1 MASHNFS
8 AVTIIDTCNNSL
20 YFEVTERDL
29 EEDCFQRSKQVWNYW
44 ITCYNHK
51 FLMFDGERDFQLR
64 DLTKS
69 QAHVSENQF
78 QIHIYDSSLLD
89 KKGRAVMLYVNK
101 PDQKDGKKI
110 VVCCRNDKEIYA
122 EEMDVPQNIDGLSDK
137 ALFYRTELAATN
149 KYMFEST
156 AHQGWFLGFNPSP
169 ESCLLKLV
177 LRHINKDQ
185 VDEPCEF
192 HLCESKK

>member
-1 MASHNFS
+1 MNPGILSFAYPCS
-8 AVTIIDTCNNSL
+8 ICK
-20 YFEVTERDL
+20 VTERDADL
-29 EEDCFQRSKQVWNYW
+29 EEDCFQRSKQVWNCW

-51 FLMFDGERDFQLR
+51 FLMFDG
-64 DLTKS
+64 
-69 QAHVSENQF
+69 NQF

-101 PDQKDGKKI
+101 PDQKDGKKM

-122 EEMDVPQNIDGLSDK
+122 EEMDVPQSIDGLSDK

-192 HLCESKK
+192 HLRESKK